1 MVTLAA
7 LLGASQV
14 NVARSAIDG
23 KKFIG
28 HNGKKGK
35 EARGA
40 DKLKFENGKLLSVA
54 RARWGFVE
62 SS

>member
-14 NVARSAIDG
+14 NVARSATDG

-28 HNGKKGK
+28 PNGKKGK

>member
-1 MVTLAA
+1 MVTLVA
-7 LLGASQV
+7 LLGVSQV

-28 HNGKKGK
+28 PNGKKGN
-35 EARGA
+35 EAKGA
-40 DKLKFENGKLLSVA
+40 DKLKFENGKLRSVA
-54 RARWGFVE
+54 CARWGFEE

>member
-14 NVARSAIDG
+14 NIARSAIDG

-28 HNGKKGK
+28 PNGKKGK